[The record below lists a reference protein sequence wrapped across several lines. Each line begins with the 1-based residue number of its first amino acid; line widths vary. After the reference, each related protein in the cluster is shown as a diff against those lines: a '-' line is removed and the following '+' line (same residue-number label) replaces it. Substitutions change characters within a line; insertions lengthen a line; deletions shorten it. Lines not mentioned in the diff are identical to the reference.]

1 MQTFFESPLSS
12 VLSRDY
18 LTPKSFS
25 HYKSFTLRNFWQI
38 SQVSRLSSEQIEA
51 IEVVGRVFPFKTNNY
66 VVEELIDWENVPDD
80 PIFILNFPQKDML
93 APDQY
98 DKIAGLLKKKAGKEE
113 IDQAAMTIRWELN
126 PQPAGQESNIPSYN
140 GLKLKGSQHKYR
152 ETILFFPSHGQTCHA
167 YCTFCFRWPQ
177 FVGMNDIKFA
187 MRETRLLINYI
198 QAHPEITDLI
208 ITGGDPMVMSTK
220 LFATY
225 INPILKA
232 NIRHLKTI
240 RIGTK
245 ALSYWPYRFF
255 ADDDSEELLDLF
267 NRITR
272 SGKHLSIM
280 AHFNHPREM
289 ETDAV
294 KDAIN
299 RIKETGAEIR
309 TQSPLLKHINNQPE
323 LWVKMWQAQVE
334 LGCIP
339 YYMFVVRDTGTHHY
353 FGVDLEEAW
362 NVFRRAYQKVS
373 GLARTVR
380 GPSMSAHPGKIQV
393 LGVTDVCGEKVFVL
407 QFLQGRNPDWVGKPF
422 FARYDKNAKWL
433 SDLRPAFEEERFFY
447 EDRQNKTR
455 RSVFNT

>member
-18 LTPKSFS
+18 LNPKSDGK
-25 HYKSFTLRNFWQI
+25 HYQSFTLRNFREIPQI
-38 SQVSRLSSEQIEA
+38 SRLSSEQIEA
-51 IEVVGRVFPFKTNNY
+51 IEVVGSVFPFKTNNY
-66 VVEELIDWENVPDD
+66 VVDELIDWDNVPND
-80 PIFILNFPQKDML
+80 PVFILNFPQKEML

-98 DKIAGLLKKKAGKEE
+98 EIIADLLREKAGKDE
-113 IDQAAMTIRWELN
+113 IDQAAMKIRWELN
-126 PQPAGQESNIPSYN
+126 PHPARQESNIPVHKGS
-140 GLKLKGSQHKYR
+140 KLKGSQHKYR
-152 ETILFFPSHGQTCHA
+152 ETILFFPSQGQTCHA

-198 QAHPEITDLI
+198 QDHPEITDLI
-208 ITGGDPMVMSTK
+208 FTGGDPMVMSTK

-232 NIRHLKTI
+232 KIKHLKTI

-245 ALSYWPYRFF
+245 ALSYCPYRFF
-255 ADDDSEELLDLF
+255 SDNDSEELLDLF
-267 NRITR
+267 NKITR
-272 SGKHLSIM
+272 SGLHLSIM

-294 KDAIN
+294 KDAIG
-299 RIKETGAEIR
+299 RIKETRAEIR
-309 TQSPLLKHINNQPE
+309 TQSPLLKHINDQPE
-323 LWVKMWQAQVE
+323 VWAKMWQAQVE

-339 YYMFVVRDTGTHHY
+339 YYMFIARDTGTHQY

-362 NVFRRAYQKVS
+362 NVFRGAYQKVS

-380 GPSMSAHPGKIQV
+380 GPSMSAYPGKIQV
-393 LGVTDVCGEKVFVL
+393 LGVAEVCGEKVFVL
-407 QFLQGRNPDWVGKPF
+407 QFLQGKNPDWVGKPF
-422 FARYDKNAKWL
+422 FAQYDKNAKWL
-433 SDLRPAFEEERFFY
+433 NELQPAFNEDCFFF
-447 EDRQNKTR
+447 EKNH
-455 RSVFNT
+455 

>member
-18 LTPKSFS
+18 LNRQAIGKDFQP
-25 HYKSFTLRNFWQI
+25 FTLRNFHQI
-38 SQVSRLSSEQIEA
+38 PQISRLSAAQIEA

-66 VVEELIDWENVPDD
+66 VVDELIDWENVPND
-80 PIFILNFPQKDML
+80 PVFILNFPQKEML
-93 APDQY
+93 TPEQY
-98 DKIAGLLKKKAGKEE
+98 DKIAGLLKKKAGKDE
-113 IDQAAMTIRWELN
+113 IDEAAMKIRWELN
-126 PQPAGQESNIPSYN
+126 PHPAGQESNIPEHKGS
-140 GLKLKGSQHKYR
+140 KLKGSQHKYK
-152 ETILFFPSHGQTCHA
+152 ETILFFPSQGQTCHA

-198 QAHPEITDLI
+198 QDHPEITDLI
-208 ITGGDPMVMSTK
+208 FTGGDPMVMSTK
-220 LFATY
+220 LFASY

-232 NIRHLKTI
+232 KIKHLKTI

-255 ADDDSEELLDLF
+255 SDDDSEELLDLF
-267 NRITR
+267 NKITR
-272 SGKHLSIM
+272 SGMHLSIM

-289 ETDAV
+289 EPGAV
-294 KDAIN
+294 KDAIG

-309 TQSPLLKHINNQPE
+309 TQSPLLKHINDQPE
-323 LWVKMWQAQVE
+323 LWTKMWQAQVE

-339 YYMFVVRDTGTHHY
+339 YYMFIARDTGTHQY

-362 NVFRRAYQKVS
+362 NVFREAYQKVS

-393 LGVTDVCGEKVFVL
+393 LGVSEVCGEKVFVL

-422 FARYDKNAKWL
+422 FARYDKDAKWL
-433 SDLRPAFEEERFFY
+433 NDLQPAFNEECFFF
-447 EDRQNKTR
+447 EKAH
-455 RSVFNT
+455 

>member
-18 LTPKSFS
+18 LTPKSLAT
-25 HYKSFTLRNFWQI
+25 YKPYTLRNFREI
-38 SQVSRLSSEQIEA
+38 SQIRRLSPEQIEA

-66 VVEELIDWENVPDD
+66 VINELINWENIPDD

-93 APDQY
+93 EPDQY
-98 DKIAGLLKKKAGKEE
+98 EAIANLLKRNAGKEE
-113 IDQAAMTIRWELN
+113 IDQTAMKIRWELN
-126 PQPAGQESNIPSYN
+126 PQPAGQGSNIPTHN
-140 GLKLKGSQHKYR
+140 GLKLKGSQHKYK

-198 QAHPEITDLI
+198 QDHPEITDLI
-208 ITGGDPMVMSTK
+208 FTGGDPMVMSTK

-255 ADDDSEELLDLF
+255 SDDDSEELLYLF
-267 NRITR
+267 KKINR

-289 ETDAV
+289 ETEAV
-294 KDAIN
+294 KNAII
-299 RIKETGAEIR
+299 RIRETGAEIR
-309 TQSPLLKHINNQPE
+309 TQSPLLKHINDQPE
-323 LWVKMWQAQVE
+323 LWSKMWQAQVE
-334 LGCIP
+334 LGCVP

-362 NVFRRAYQKVS
+362 NVFRSAYQNVS

-380 GPSMSAHPGKIQV
+380 GPSMSANPGKVQV
-393 LGVTDVCGEKVFVL
+393 LGVTKVCGEKVFVL
-407 QFLQGRNPDWVGKPF
+407 QFLQGRNPDWAGKPF

-433 SDLRPAFEEERFFY
+433 SELRPAFNEERFFFEEKY
-447 EDRQNKTR
+447 SAADR
-455 RSVFNT
+455 